1 MDLLVVVEVE
11 DVALVRLL
19 AVVDLAAVDLAVV
32 APLAV
37 AAVEDAEGKCHK
49 PRVAF
54 LPVHVD

>member
-19 AVVDLAAVDLAVV
+19 VVVALVAVDLVAV

-37 AAVEDAEGKCHK
+37 ADLAEDAEGKY
-49 PRVAF
+49 R
-54 LPVHVD
+54 